1 MTQIAFR
8 LQLKKFSLRIIIYD
22 MLTHIDDRNKHSCSS
37 PIDERALL
45 FLAKSL
51 VDLKGA
57 MRILTFQSLL
67 GIFYLFPSFL
77 RLYLMRNR
85 FNNIAEGL

>member
-1 MTQIAFR
+1 
-8 LQLKKFSLRIIIYD
+8 

-51 VDLKGA
+51 VDLKGT

-67 GIFYLFPSFL
+67 GIFYLFPSFV
-77 RLYLMRNR
+77 NSADCGSAPVG
-85 FNNIAEGL
+85 ICGGKSHD